1 MKHNTNREYHK
12 NRSIFLQIY
21 TSNYIDL
28 GDCCGRDHMVVGL
41 DLPVQ
46 SVPITTQV
54 VSLNPVHGEVYSMQ
68 HYVIKFISDLR
79 QVGDFL
85 WVLWFPPDVHP
96 MNTQK
101 NHSNCLTDVV
111 LHPTKLETG
120 LKTVCIQINIRY
132 IFSQHRVRVMVFNA
146 NFNNIFYWWRKPEY
160 PEKITNLSQVT
171 DKLYHIMLHRVIW
184 IQTVFNP
191 VSNFVGWRTT
201 SVRQLLW
208 FFCVFMG
215 WTSDTVIVELSLD
228 IVGLKVGVYIQI
240 LYIKKIKCSYEPR
253 SI

>member
-28 GDCCGRDHMVVGL
+28 GDCCGRDHMVDGL

-85 WVLWFPPDVHP
+85 WVLWFPPSI
-96 MNTQK
+96 K
-101 NHSNCLTDVV
+101 N
-111 LHPTKLETG
+111 
-120 LKTVCIQINIRY
+120 
-132 IFSQHRVRVMVFNA
+132 
-146 NFNNIFYWWRKPEY
+146 
-160 PEKITNLSQVT
+160 
-171 DKLYHIMLHRVIW
+171 
-184 IQTVFNP
+184 
-191 VSNFVGWRTT
+191 
-201 SVRQLLW
+201 
-208 FFCVFMG
+208 
-215 WTSDTVIVELSLD
+215 IVEIGVKHHNPNPMLTKD
-228 IVGLKVGVYIQI
+228 IPDINLNTDCFQSC
-240 LYIKKIKCSYEPR
+240 L
-253 SI
+253 